1 MGTFVIIIVIIAI
14 LIIIKLQMNI
24 NKAAKSIR
32 YYTDYKGERNIKN
45 PYYTISYNSCM
56 GIELGDSTNFV
67 VSRIKHLGYKEELKK
82 YMDSLLALPN
92 KGMGID
98 MLIGLGI
105 IGIKYERNY
114 INTIEFEFYAHKLR
128 RIELNIDLPEGKRNI
143 IKEDLICHFSKTLGV
158 PEENNENNVLW
169 KNTKNKKDTVR
180 MYVTDED
187 ISLVIM

>member
-1 MGTFVIIIVIIAI
+1 METVVIIIVIIAI

-24 NKAAKSIR
+24 NRAARSIR
-32 YYTDYKGERNIKN
+32 CYTDYKGERNIKN
-45 PYYTISYNSCM
+45 PYYTINYNSCM

-82 YMDSLLALPN
+82 YMDGLLALPN

-114 INTIEFEFYAHKLR
+114 INTIEFEFYAHRLVK
-128 RIELNIDLPEGKRNI
+128 IELNIILQEGKRDI
-143 IKEDLICHFSKTLGV
+143 ISEDLVNHFSKVLGM
-158 PEENNENNVLW
+158 PQESN
-169 KNTKNKKDTVR
+169 KNKVVWKHKDSKKGTVR